1 MVFRLLQ
8 QSVQEAERV
17 VGAPLPAIS
26 HFAEEQSAELRDRI
40 FDEFNSLAVVLRA
53 PSATFIQ
60 ETPVSPAED
69 VLAPGVSTV
78 AETHLFSSVSFA
90 GGGMVSLYL
99 IIQAS
104 YSQRI
109 VGAALGVG
117 FSRDP
122 KSGSRRGRGKRT
134 LELTRARG
142 GPHRHLHLQWQLS
155 RYASSMAVQIRCA
168 PI

>member
-1 MVFRLLQ
+1 MGGCRLLQ

-69 VLAPGVSTV
+69 ALTPAVSTLWLELTSSRPYV
-78 AETHLFSSVSFA
+78 LHRDGVVHLC
-90 GGGMVSLYL
+90 L
-99 IIQAS
+99 ITPAFLPQWMM
-104 YSQRI
+104 
-109 VGAALGVG
+109 GTALGTG

-122 KSGSRRGRGKRT
+122 KSGSRRGRGERT

-142 GPHRHLHLQWQLS
+142 GPH
-155 RYASSMAVQIRCA
+155 
-168 PI
+168 

>member
-109 VGAALGVG
+109 VALGVG